1 MIITQTPLRIGL
13 LGGGTDLPDYYREH
27 GGRVLNCAID
37 KYIYVIVKQRFDN
50 DIYVNYSKK
59 EIVSRVEDL
68 EHELV
73 REAMWMTGVTNGVEI
88 TTLADIPS
96 AGGSGLGS
104 SSAVTVGLLHALFA
118 YRGRQVT
125 AEELADRACTIEI
138 DRCGKPIGK
147 QDQYIAAYGGIRDI
161 RFGPGDQVMA
171 EELELSLAGRRD
183 LQRNI
188 MLFYTGVTRSANSIL
203 AEQTANIKATRDQLD
218 LLRDLAGLAADRLR
232 CGDVDAVGDAMRK
245 GWEAKRQLATG
256 ISNAQMD
263 MAVERALEA
272 GATGAKLTGAGG
284 GGFLL
289 VICPTERQR
298 AVRESLADMHELPVP
313 SIASARA
320 SFSTSNATSGAD
332 RRMAAEADANARTPE
347 PEMPRSWTAVLRR
360 LRSHAVRRMGWGLA
374 DQVMSSLSNFA
385 VSIYVVH
392 VLGAV
397 QFGAFSLAFV
407 TYGFVLNASRG
418 LATDPADG
426 QVQRNGPPDLAACRG
441 RLYRDRCACRPG
453 RRRLRARGGLG
464 AQRRGRGRLSG
475 PGTDAAR
482 TAVAGQLAIFVL
494 RAWARQPGI
503 HQRHHM
509 GVDAD
514 SRSGGDACDRSRGR
528 VLVRFCV
535 GYHGEYRRGR
545 RAMAGAGRS
554 QTGWRMEM
562 GGRSTVISAPVTSR
576 RVPRKAPRPR
586 SVPTASAWPGPSRSR
601 LCAGRRH
608 ADGPYDDP
616 VPRDGSGCHSRSRP
630 GTAPLATASAAVLPG
645 PHRWT

>member
-147 QDQYIAAYGGIRDI
+147 QDQYIAAHGGIRDI

-171 EELELSLAGRRD
+171 EELRH
-183 LQRNI
+183 I
-188 MLFYTGVTRSANSIL
+188 MLFYTGITRSADSIL
-203 AEQTANIKATRDQLD
+203 AEQTANIKVAHDQLD

-232 CGDVDAVGDAMRK
+232 SGDVDAVGEAMRK

-256 ISNAQMD
+256 ISNPQVD
-263 MAVERALEA
+263 LVVDRALEA

-289 VICPTERQR
+289 VICPMERQR
-298 AVRESLADMHELPVP
+298 AVRESLADMQELPVKL
-313 SIASARA
+313 
-320 SFSTSNATSGAD
+320 D
-332 RRMAAEADANARTPE
+332 R
-347 PEMPRSWTAVLRR
+347 
-360 LRSHAVRRMGWGLA
+360 
-374 DQVMSSLSNFA
+374 
-385 VSIYVVH
+385 
-392 VLGAV
+392 LGSRV
-397 QFGAFSLAFV
+397 
-407 TYGFVLNASRG
+407 VLNV
-418 LATDPADG
+418 T
-426 QVQRNGPPDLAACRG
+426 
-441 RLYRDRCACRPG
+441 RDIWG
-453 RRRLRARGGLG
+453 
-464 AQRRGRGRLSG
+464 
-475 PGTDAAR
+475 
-482 TAVAGQLAIFVL
+482 
-494 RAWARQPGI
+494 
-503 HQRHHM
+503 
-509 GVDAD
+509 
-514 SRSGGDACDRSRGR
+514 
-528 VLVRFCV
+528 
-535 GYHGEYRRGR
+535 
-545 RAMAGAGRS
+545 
-554 QTGWRMEM
+554 
-562 GGRSTVISAPVTSR
+562 
-576 RVPRKAPRPR
+576 
-586 SVPTASAWPGPSRSR
+586 
-601 LCAGRRH
+601 
-608 ADGPYDDP
+608 
-616 VPRDGSGCHSRSRP
+616 
-630 GTAPLATASAAVLPG
+630 
-645 PHRWT
+645 